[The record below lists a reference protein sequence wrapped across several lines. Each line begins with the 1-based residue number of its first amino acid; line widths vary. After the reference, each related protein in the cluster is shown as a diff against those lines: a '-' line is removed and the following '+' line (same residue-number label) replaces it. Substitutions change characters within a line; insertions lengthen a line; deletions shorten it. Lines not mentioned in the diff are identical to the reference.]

1 MNTGVSVVSS
11 ERLSK
16 ITLAKRMK
24 IAVGNDTQAIVGS
37 KLVLGQST
45 ISKYFSSKEGNAT
58 LPSLETIYNL
68 ARTYNVSV
76 DWLLGLSDKMRIDN
90 QNNNSND
97 YVDTFFALENYFFNG
112 HLTFDNK
119 EYNHYIKDP
128 IFHHSIK
135 TAIAMNSISVPVYN
149 LWKENSL
156 SKYRGK
162 ELLSLPKE
170 NCMSIS
176 EKLDNF
182 SSDEDLLKLHSR
194 LSETI
199 HNNNS
204 KNKE

>member
-76 DWLLGLSDKMRIDN
+76 DWLLGLSDKMRIDI
-90 QNNNSND
+90 Q
-97 YVDTFFALENYFFNG
+97 FNY
-112 HLTFDNK
+112 
-119 EYNHYIKDP
+119 HYC
-128 IFHHSIK
+128 FRRSYGGRTMH
-135 TAIAMNSISVPVYN
+135 
-149 LWKENSL
+149 
-156 SKYRGK
+156 
-162 ELLSLPKE
+162 
-170 NCMSIS
+170 
-176 EKLDNF
+176 F
-182 SSDEDLLKLHSR
+182 
-194 LSETI
+194 
-199 HNNNS
+199 
-204 KNKE
+204 